1 MELKFLK
8 SPLVNIRDPYHQQ
21 DAMKVLPLN
30 KPGNAGFANLTYM
43 NTTKHDSRT
52 IWGPQLPSARC
63 GLEGS
68 FRPLGFRIRVRGAE
82 RYDKRPLVFDSK
94 WQTPSRPHR
103 STTSQP
109 GTELALHTAQHR
121 ALLRKFEK
129 RQNTPRRTIFC
140 SKGAL
145 SSNAA

>member
-1 MELKFLK
+1 MFLK

-68 FRPLGFRIRVRGAE
+68 FRPLGFRIRRRGAE
-82 RYDKRPLVFDSK
+82 RYDKRHLVFDSK
-94 WQTPSRPHR
+94 MANTFTAASEHDFATRNGISASHGPASSPLSEVGKATKHSTADNFLYQR
-103 STTSQP
+103 SL
-109 GTELALHTAQHR
+109 E
-121 ALLRKFEK
+121 
-129 RQNTPRRTIFC
+129 
-140 SKGAL
+140 
-145 SSNAA
+145 